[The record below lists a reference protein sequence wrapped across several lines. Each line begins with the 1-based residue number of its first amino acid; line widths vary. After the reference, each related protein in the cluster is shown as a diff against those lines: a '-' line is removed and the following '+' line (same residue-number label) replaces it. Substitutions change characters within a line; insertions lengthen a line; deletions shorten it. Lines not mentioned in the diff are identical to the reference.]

1 MDRAKTLTQLPGGA
15 YGRNV
20 VEALRA
26 VCREEGLMPGL
37 YRGLPVAMV
46 REASKN
52 MFRIGLFTPILK
64 AMHDDTKLGPAPPW
78 KRFLAGT
85 VTGALGAVASNPF
98 DLVKT
103 RLQVPAS
110 MSEYVGMRQA
120 MASIAEKEGVRTFY
134 RGVGASVTRDML
146 GSSVNLTVQSL
157 VSEWFVSNHVLTPG
171 SPALGAISGIC
182 SAAAAVAVMQP
193 IDTSRAYVYLN
204 PTKHKDVMRAASHI
218 VKTEGAWKLYK
229 GSRAHFL
236 RTAPHYGLMFA
247 ILEALTGVER
257 DALHRRNV
265 DILRRVPIF
274 DNLSDTQVAKL
285 AHGVRVK
292 TFQRG
297 EMIVR
302 EGDDDDDRRE
312 MFFVLRGAA
321 TSFRGGDVPAFVS
334 AGGSDSHRAT
344 DRAAA
349 DPASAS
355 ANGTATTTKSFADLL
370 LRVGGLGRSTFQTV
384 VGALTLKT
392 LNRGDVNALNPGAAA
407 AVDEDAPCARG
418 ETCASAEGD
427 DALGA
432 RALSG
437 SRGSRGS
444 RSATLL
450 PGDCFGEQALLVDE
464 PRPGSVAAS
473 APRGAAC
480 LVVDRGAYEAATARA
495 ALGETK
501 SNAFHVRTRA
511 VQDVE
516 MMWRRL
522 RFQRELASVPLLAEL
537 SLYERSLLAKQCAR
551 VHFAPGAKIMQQ
563 GDAADTFYI
572 LVRGSAVAVKREEDF
587 ERASADV
594 VARFKQA
601 ETNKN
606 KFNKNGRSNK
616 NARGKDSARTGRD
629 AHGDAKDGEG
639 KNARAS
645 YRVLRSYGPGAHFG
659 ELALLTNRPRIAT
672 VLAREHVTVLAMDKD
687 ALLALRAAVPT
698 LEDHIVRGMRHYDHI
713 EQFASMAMA

>member
-218 VKTEGAWKLYK
+218 AKTEGAWKLYK
-229 GSRAHFL
+229 GSRAHFF

-247 ILEALTGVER
+247 ILEALTGAER
-257 DALHRRNV
+257 DVLHRRNV

-274 DNLSDTQVAKL
+274 DNLSDAQVAKL

-292 TFQRG
+292 TFKRG

-334 AGGSDSHRAT
+334 AGGSDVHPINHAT
-344 DRAAA
+344 NGAY
-349 DPASAS
+349 
-355 ANGTATTTKSFADLL
+355 ANGTSRRRKSFADLL

-384 VGALTLKT
+384 VGGFT
-392 LNRGDVNALNPGAAA
+392 LNRGRGDVNRPGAAA

-427 DALGA
+427 DVLGA
-432 RALSG
+432 RALS
-437 SRGSRGS
+437 GSRGS

-464 PRPGSVAAS
+464 PRMGSVAAS

-587 ERASADV
+587 EKASADV
-594 VARFKQA
+594 VARFERA

-606 KFNKNGRSNK
+606 KNRNKNGGLRRSDRDGGSR
-616 NARGKDSARTGRD
+616 ARGKDTARTGRD
-629 AHGDAKDGEG
+629 ASESKDDEG

-713 EQFASMAMA
+713 EQFAAMAMA

>member
-15 YGRNV
+15 YGKNV
-20 VEALRA
+20 VDALRA
-26 VCREEGLMPGL
+26 VCREEGLVPGL

-52 MFRIGLFTPILK
+52 MFRIGLFAPILR
-64 AMHDDTKLGPAPPW
+64 AMHDEAESGPAPAW

-85 VTGALGAVASNPF
+85 ATGALGAVASNPF

-103 RLQVPAS
+103 RLQVPAA
-110 MSEYVGMRQA
+110 MSEYAGMSQA
-120 MASIAEKEGVRTFY
+120 MRSIAEKEGMRTFY

-157 VSEWFVSNHVLTPG
+157 VSEWFVSRHLLTPG
-171 SPALGAISGIC
+171 SPALGAVSGIC

-204 PTKHKDVMRAASHI
+204 PKTHKNVLGAARHI
-218 VKTEGAWKLYK
+218 VAKEGAWKLYK

-247 ILEALTGVER
+247 ILEAVVGAER

-265 DILRRVPIF
+265 AVLRRVPIF
-274 DNLSDTQVAKL
+274 DNLTETQVCTL
-285 AHGVRVK
+285 AHGVRVRR
-292 TFQRG
+292 FARG
-297 EMIVR
+297 EMIIR

-321 TSFRGGDVPAFVS
+321 TRFRGVKAADGRS
-334 AGGSDSHRAT
+334 AADSDSDART
-344 DRAAA
+344 Q
-349 DPASAS
+349 SS
-355 ANGTATTTKSFADLL
+355 SSFSELL
-370 LRVGGLGRSTFQTV
+370 LRVGGGVRSTVQTCLR
-384 VGALTLKT
+384 GGNM
-392 LNRGDVNALNPGAAA
+392 NRRGTRPGASA

-427 DALGA
+427 DVLGA
-432 RALSG
+432 RWG
-437 SRGSRGS
+437 SEASS
-444 RSATLL
+444 SSCTLL

-464 PRPGSVAAS
+464 PRSGSVAAS
-473 APRGAAC
+473 ADRGAAC
-480 LVVDRGAYEAATARA
+480 LVVDRAAYEAATARA
-495 ALGETK
+495 ALGDAK
-501 SNAFHVRTRA
+501 QNAFHVRTRA

-563 GDAADTFYI
+563 GDEADTFYI
-572 LVRGSAVAVKREEDF
+572 LVRGSAVAVKREEEF
-587 ERASADV
+587 EKAGAD
-594 VARFKQA
+594 AKAKR
-601 ETNKN
+601 
-606 KFNKNGRSNK
+606 RSEK
-616 NARGKDSARTGRD
+616 KRRRTRPNANDDGDADARTADD
-629 AHGDAKDGEG
+629 ADERNAVHSS
-639 KNARAS
+639 KNEKAAS

-672 VLAREHVTVLAMDKD
+672 VLAREHVTVLALDKD

>member
-218 VKTEGAWKLYK
+218 AKTEGAWKLYK
-229 GSRAHFL
+229 GSRAHFF

-247 ILEALTGVER
+247 ILEALTGAER
-257 DALHRRNV
+257 DVLHRRNV

-274 DNLSDTQVAKL
+274 DNLSDAQFAKL

-334 AGGSDSHRAT
+334 AGGSDVRRAT
-344 DRAAA
+344 DRAT
-349 DPASAS
+349 DRAS
-355 ANGTATTTKSFADLL
+355 ANGTERIRKQKSFADLFCDL
-370 LRVGGLGRSTFQTV
+370 LRVGGYPAWLRVSTIV
-384 VGALTLKT
+384 SALTLNR
-392 LNRGDVNALNPGAAA
+392 LNRGDVNRPGAAA

-418 ETCASAEGD
+418 ETCANAEGD
-427 DALGA
+427 DVFGA
-432 RALSG
+432 FS
-437 SRGSRGS
+437 S
-444 RSATLL
+444 TLL

-464 PRPGSVAAS
+464 PRMGSVAAS

-480 LVVDRGAYEAATARA
+480 LVVDRGAYEAATARG

-587 ERASADV
+587 EKASADV
-594 VARFKQA
+594 VARFEQA

-606 KFNKNGRSNK
+606 KNKSRKSR
-616 NARGKDSARTGRD
+616 ARGKDPARVGRD
-629 AHGDAKDGEG
+629 ASESKDDEG
-639 KNARAS
+639 KNTRAS

>member
-15 YGRNV
+15 YGKNV
-20 VEALRA
+20 VDALRA
-26 VCREEGLMPGL
+26 VCREEGLVPGL

-52 MFRIGLFTPILK
+52 MFRIGLFAPILR
-64 AMHDDTKLGPAPPW
+64 AMHDEAESGPAPAW

-85 VTGALGAVASNPF
+85 ATGALGAVASNPF

-103 RLQVPAS
+103 RLQVPAA
-110 MSEYVGMRQA
+110 MSEYAGMSQA
-120 MASIAEKEGVRTFY
+120 MRSIAEKEGMRTFY

-157 VSEWFVSNHVLTPG
+157 VSEWFVSRHLLTPG
-171 SPALGAISGIC
+171 SPALGAVSGIC

-204 PTKHKDVMRAASHI
+204 PKTHKNVLGAARHI
-218 VKTEGAWKLYK
+218 VAKEGAWKLYK

-247 ILEALTGVER
+247 ILEAVVGAER

-265 DILRRVPIF
+265 AVLRRVPIF
-274 DNLSDTQVAKL
+274 DNLTETQVCTL
-285 AHGVRVK
+285 AHGVRVRR
-292 TFQRG
+292 FARG
-297 EMIVR
+297 EMIIR

-321 TSFRGGDVPAFVS
+321 TRFRGVKAADGRS
-334 AGGSDSHRAT
+334 AADSDSDART
-344 DRAAA
+344 Q
-349 DPASAS
+349 SS
-355 ANGTATTTKSFADLL
+355 SSFSELL
-370 LRVGGLGRSTFQTV
+370 LRVGGGVRSTVQTCLR
-384 VGALTLKT
+384 GGNM
-392 LNRGDVNALNPGAAA
+392 NRRGTRPGASA

-427 DALGA
+427 DVLGA
-432 RALSG
+432 RALG
-437 SRGSRGS
+437 RSRA
-444 RSATLL
+444 ATLL

-464 PRPGSVAAS
+464 PRSGSVVAS
-473 APRGAAC
+473 ADRGAAC
-480 LVVDRGAYEAATARA
+480 LVVDRAAYEAATARA
-495 ALGETK
+495 ALGDGK
-501 SNAFHVRTRA
+501 ANAFHVRTRA

-563 GDAADTFYI
+563 GDEADTFYI
-572 LVRGSAVAVKREEDF
+572 LVRGSAVAVQREEDF
-587 ERASADV
+587 ELASAD
-594 VARFKQA
+594 ARAKWQKKA
-601 ETNKN
+601 LK
-606 KFNKNGRSNK
+606 KR
-616 NARGKDSARTGRD
+616 KDS
-629 AHGDAKDGEG
+629 
-639 KNARAS
+639 RAVNES
-645 YRVLRSYGPGAHFG
+645 SRNEKAAYRVLRSYGPGAHFG
-659 ELALLTNRPRIAT
+659 ELALLTNRPRVAT

>member
-1 MDRAKTLTQLPGGA
+1 
-15 YGRNV
+15 
-20 VEALRA
+20 
-26 VCREEGLMPGL
+26 
-37 YRGLPVAMV
+37 
-46 REASKN
+46 
-52 MFRIGLFTPILK
+52 
-64 AMHDDTKLGPAPPW
+64 
-78 KRFLAGT
+78 
-85 VTGALGAVASNPF
+85 
-98 DLVKT
+98 
-103 RLQVPAS
+103 
-110 MSEYVGMRQA
+110 
-120 MASIAEKEGVRTFY
+120 
-134 RGVGASVTRDML
+134 
-146 GSSVNLTVQSL
+146 
-157 VSEWFVSNHVLTPG
+157 
-171 SPALGAISGIC
+171 
-182 SAAAAVAVMQP
+182 
-193 IDTSRAYVYLN
+193 LN
-204 PTKHKDVMRAASHI
+204 PTKHKDVMRAASYI

-247 ILEALTGVER
+247 ILEALTGAER

-292 TFQRG
+292 TFKRG

-334 AGGSDSHRAT
+334 AGGSDLHRAT
-344 DRAAA
+344 DRAF
-349 DPASAS
+349 
-355 ANGTATTTKSFADLL
+355 ANGTSRQQKSFADLL

-384 VGALTLKT
+384 VGGLTLI
-392 LNRGDVNALNPGAAA
+392 NRGDVNRPGAAA

-427 DALGA
+427 DVLGA
-432 RALSG
+432 RALS
-437 SRGSRGS
+437 GSRGS

-587 ERASADV
+587 EKASADV

-606 KFNKNGRSNK
+606 KNKNKNGGLRRSDRDGGSR
-616 NARGKDSARTGRD
+616 ARGKDTARTGRD
-629 AHGDAKDGEG
+629 ASESKDGEG

>member
-218 VKTEGAWKLYK
+218 AKTEGAWKLYK
-229 GSRAHFL
+229 GSRAHFF

-247 ILEALTGVER
+247 ILEALTGAER
-257 DALHRRNV
+257 DVLHRRNV

-274 DNLSDTQVAKL
+274 DNLSDAQFAKL

-334 AGGSDSHRAT
+334 AGGSDVRRAT
-344 DRAAA
+344 DRAT
-349 DPASAS
+349 DRAS
-355 ANGTATTTKSFADLL
+355 ANGTEERIRKQKSFADLFCDL
-370 LRVGGLGRSTFQTV
+370 LRVGGYPAWLRVSTIV
-384 VGALTLKT
+384 RALTLNR
-392 LNRGDVNALNPGAAA
+392 LNRGDVNRPGAAA

-427 DALGA
+427 DVFGA
-432 RALSG
+432 FS
-437 SRGSRGS
+437 SI
-444 RSATLL
+444 LL

-464 PRPGSVAAS
+464 PRMGSVAAS

-480 LVVDRGAYEAATARA
+480 LVVDRGAYEAATARG

-501 SNAFHVRTRA
+501 ANAFHVRTRA

-587 ERASADV
+587 EKASADV
-594 VARFKQA
+594 VARFEQA

-606 KFNKNGRSNK
+606 KNKSR
-616 NARGKDSARTGRD
+616 ARGKDPARTGRD
-629 AHGDAKDGEG
+629 ASESKDGEG
-639 KNARAS
+639 KNTRAS

>member
-218 VKTEGAWKLYK
+218 AKTEGAWKLYK
-229 GSRAHFL
+229 GSRAHFF

-247 ILEALTGVER
+247 ILEALTGAER
-257 DALHRRNV
+257 DVLHRRNV

-274 DNLSDTQVAKL
+274 DNLSDAQFAKL

-334 AGGSDSHRAT
+334 AGGSDVRRAT
-344 DRAAA
+344 DRAT
-349 DPASAS
+349 DRAS
-355 ANGTATTTKSFADLL
+355 ANGTERIRKQKSFADLFCDL
-370 LRVGGLGRSTFQTV
+370 LRVGGYPAWLRVSTIV
-384 VGALTLKT
+384 SALTLNP
-392 LNRGDVNALNPGAAA
+392 LNRGDVNRPGAAA

-427 DALGA
+427 DVFGA
-432 RALSG
+432 FS
-437 SRGSRGS
+437 SI
-444 RSATLL
+444 LL

-464 PRPGSVAAS
+464 PRMGSVAAS

-480 LVVDRGAYEAATARA
+480 LVVDRGAYEAATARG

-501 SNAFHVRTRA
+501 ANAFHVRTRA

-587 ERASADV
+587 EKASADV
-594 VARFKQA
+594 VARFEQA

-606 KFNKNGRSNK
+606 KNKSRKSR
-616 NARGKDSARTGRD
+616 ARGKDPARVGRD
-629 AHGDAKDGEG
+629 ASESKDDEG
-639 KNARAS
+639 KNTRAS

>member
-1 MDRAKTLTQLPGGA
+1 MCGTNPMDRAKTLTQLPGGA
-15 YGRNV
+15 YGKNIAD
-20 VEALRA
+20 ALRA
-26 VCREEGLMPGL
+26 VCREEGLVPGL
-37 YRGLPVAMV
+37 YRGLPVAAV

-52 MFRIGLFTPILK
+52 MFRIGLFAPILK
-64 AMHDDTKLGPAPPW
+64 AMHDEVECGPAPAW

-103 RLQVPAS
+103 RLQVPAA
-110 MSEYVGMRQA
+110 MSEYSGMRQA
-120 MASIAEKEGVRTFY
+120 MTSIAEKEGLRTFY

-157 VSEWFVSNHVLTPG
+157 VSEWFVSNGVLTPG
-171 SPALGAISGIC
+171 SPALGALSGIC

-204 PTKHKDVMRAASHI
+204 PKTHKNVLSAARFI
-218 VKTEGAWKLYK
+218 VAREGAWKLYK

-247 ILEALTGVER
+247 ILEALTGAER
-257 DALHRRNV
+257 NALHRRNV

-274 DNLSDTQVAKL
+274 DNLTEAQVRKL
-285 AHGVRVK
+285 AHGVRVR
-292 TFQRG
+292 TFERG

-321 TSFRGGDVPAFVS
+321 TRFRGDA
-334 AGGSDSHRAT
+334 AAAA
-344 DRAAA
+344 AAA
-349 DPASAS
+349 DAAVAASGSDGALRL
-355 ANGTATTTKSFADLL
+355 GATDVEIAGRLPSFADLL
-370 LRVGGLGRSTFQTV
+370 LRVGGGVRSTIQACV
-384 VGALTLKT
+384 
-392 LNRGDVNALNPGAAA
+392 RGGRGTRPGASA
-407 AVDEDAPCARG
+407 AVDEAAPCARG

-427 DALGA
+427 DVLGA
-432 RALSG
+432 LLTNRSRA
-437 SRGSRGS
+437 
-444 RSATLL
+444 ATLL
-450 PGDCFGEQALLVDE
+450 PGDCFGERALLVDE
-464 PRPGSVAAS
+464 PRSGSVAAS
-473 APRGAAC
+473 ADRGAAC
-480 LVVDRGAYEAATARA
+480 LVVDRAAYEEATARA
-495 ALGETK
+495 ALGDGEA
-501 SNAFHVRTRA
+501 NAFHVRTRA
-511 VQDVE
+511 VRDVE

-537 SLYERSLLAKQCAR
+537 SPYERSLLAKRCAR

-563 GDAADTFYI
+563 GDEADTFYI
-572 LVRGSAVAVKREEDF
+572 LVRGSAVAVQREEDF
-587 ERASADV
+587 EPASAD
-594 VARFKQA
+594 
-601 ETNKN
+601 
-606 KFNKNGRSNK
+606 
-616 NARGKDSARTGRD
+616 
-629 AHGDAKDGEG
+629 
-639 KNARAS
+639 ARAKWQKKALKKREDS
-645 YRVLRSYGPGAHFG
+645 RAVNESSRNEKAAYRVLRSYGPGAHFG
-659 ELALLTNRPRIAT
+659 ELALLTNRPRVAT

>member
-15 YGRNV
+15 YGKNIAD
-20 VEALRA
+20 ALRT
-26 VCREEGLMPGL
+26 VCREEGVLPGL

-52 MFRIGLFTPILK
+52 MFRIGLFTPILR
-64 AMHDDTKLGPAPPW
+64 ALHDEEQHDGRSAPAW

-85 VTGALGAVASNPF
+85 MTGALGAVSSNPF

-103 RLQVPAS
+103 RLQVPARV
-110 MSEYVGMRQA
+110 SEYSGMRQA
-120 MASIAEKEGVRTFY
+120 MVSIYEKEGARTFY
-134 RGVGASVTRDML
+134 RGVGASVARDML

-171 SPALGAISGIC
+171 SPVLGALSGIG

-204 PTKHKDVMRAASHI
+204 PKTHKNAWSAARFI
-218 VKTEGAWKLYK
+218 VAKEGAWKLYK

-247 ILEALTGVER
+247 ILETLTGAER
-257 DALHRRNV
+257 DFLHRRNV

-274 DNLSDTQVAKL
+274 DNLTDAQVGKL
-285 AHGVRVK
+285 AHGVSVR
-292 TFQRG
+292 TFKKG

-321 TSFRGGDVPAFVS
+321 TSFKGDFSNEMNDFSSRDA
-334 AGGSDSHRAT
+334 RANE
-344 DRAAA
+344 RAKR
-349 DPASAS
+349 PP
-355 ANGTATTTKSFADLL
+355 SFADLL
-370 LRVGGLGRSTFQTV
+370 LRVGYGVRSTFQAFV
-384 VGALTLKT
+384 SGEKSLT
-392 LNRGDVNALNPGAAA
+392 RPGASA

-418 ETCASAEGD
+418 DVFASAEGD
-427 DALGA
+427 DVLGPRSTA
-432 RALSG
+432 SG
-437 SRGSRGS
+437 RDAHPSI
-444 RSATLL
+444 LL
-450 PGDCFGEQALLVDE
+450 PGDVFGEQALLVDE
-464 PRPGSVAAS
+464 PRSASVAATS
-473 APRGAAC
+473 DRGAAC
-480 LVVDRGAYEAATARA
+480 LVVDRAAYESATASA
-495 ALGETK
+495 ALGDGK
-501 SNAFHVRTRA
+501 SNAFHARTRA

-537 SLYERSLLAKQCAR
+537 SLYERSLLAKQCVR

-563 GDAADTFYI
+563 GDEADTFYI

-587 ERASADV
+587 EKASADV
-594 VARFKQA
+594 KARWAEKRGTTKRGDKQTD
-601 ETNKN
+601 ETSAAPKR
-606 KFNKNGRSNK
+606 KTKG
-616 NARGKDSARTGRD
+616 GKE
-629 AHGDAKDGEG
+629 K
-639 KNARAS
+639 AS

-659 ELALLTNRPRIAT
+659 ELALLTNRPRVAT

>member
-218 VKTEGAWKLYK
+218 AKTEGAWKLYK
-229 GSRAHFL
+229 GSRAHFF

-247 ILEALTGVER
+247 ILEALTGAER
-257 DALHRRNV
+257 DVLHRRNV

-274 DNLSDTQVAKL
+274 DNLSDAQFAKL

-334 AGGSDSHRAT
+334 AGGSDVRRAT
-344 DRAAA
+344 DRAT
-349 DPASAS
+349 DRAS
-355 ANGTATTTKSFADLL
+355 ANGTERIRKQKSFADLFCDL
-370 LRVGGLGRSTFQTV
+370 LRVGGYPAWLRVSTIV
-384 VGALTLKT
+384 SALTLNR
-392 LNRGDVNALNPGAAA
+392 LNRGDVNRPGAAA

-427 DALGA
+427 DVFGA
-432 RALSG
+432 FS
-437 SRGSRGS
+437 S
-444 RSATLL
+444 TLL

-464 PRPGSVAAS
+464 PRMGSVAAS

-480 LVVDRGAYEAATARA
+480 LVVDRGAYEAATARG

-587 ERASADV
+587 EKASADV
-594 VARFKQA
+594 VARFEQA
-601 ETNKN
+601 ETNKYKN
-606 KFNKNGRSNK
+606 KSRKSR
-616 NARGKDSARTGRD
+616 ARGKDPARVGRD
-629 AHGDAKDGEG
+629 ASESKDDEG
-639 KNARAS
+639 KNTRAS

>member
-218 VKTEGAWKLYK
+218 AKTEGAWKLYK
-229 GSRAHFL
+229 GSRAHFF

-247 ILEALTGVER
+247 ILEALTGAER
-257 DALHRRNV
+257 DVLHRRNV

-274 DNLSDTQVAKL
+274 DNLSDAQFAKL

-334 AGGSDSHRAT
+334 AGGSDVRRAT
-344 DRAAA
+344 DRAT
-349 DPASAS
+349 DRAS
-355 ANGTATTTKSFADLL
+355 ANGTEERIRKQKSFADLFCDL
-370 LRVGGLGRSTFQTV
+370 LRVGGYPAWSTVSTIV
-384 VGALTLKT
+384 SALTLNP
-392 LNRGDVNALNPGAAA
+392 LNRGDVNRPGAAA

-418 ETCASAEGD
+418 ETCANAEGD
-427 DALGA
+427 DVFGA
-432 RALSG
+432 S
-437 SRGSRGS
+437 SSI
-444 RSATLL
+444 LL

-464 PRPGSVAAS
+464 PRMGSVAAS

-480 LVVDRGAYEAATARA
+480 LVVDRGAYEAATARG
-495 ALGETK
+495 ALDETK

-587 ERASADV
+587 EKASADV

-606 KFNKNGRSNK
+606 KNGSR
-616 NARGKDSARTGRD
+616 ARGKDPARTGRD
-629 AHGDAKDGEG
+629 ASESKDGEG
-639 KNARAS
+639 KNTRAS

>member
-157 VSEWFVSNHVLTPG
+157 VSEWFVNNHVLTPG

-218 VKTEGAWKLYK
+218 AKTEGAWKLYK
-229 GSRAHFL
+229 GSRAHFF

-247 ILEALTGVER
+247 ILEALTGAER
-257 DALHRRNV
+257 DVLHRRNV

-274 DNLSDTQVAKL
+274 DNLSDAQFAKL

-334 AGGSDSHRAT
+334 AGGSDVRRAT
-344 DRAAA
+344 DRAT
-349 DPASAS
+349 DRAS
-355 ANGTATTTKSFADLL
+355 ANGTERIRKQKSFADLFCDL
-370 LRVGGLGRSTFQTV
+370 LRVGGYPAWLRVSTIV
-384 VGALTLKT
+384 SALTLNP
-392 LNRGDVNALNPGAAA
+392 LNRGDVNRPGAAA

-427 DALGA
+427 DVFGA
-432 RALSG
+432 FS
-437 SRGSRGS
+437 S
-444 RSATLL
+444 TLL

-464 PRPGSVAAS
+464 PRMGSVAAS

-480 LVVDRGAYEAATARA
+480 LVVDRGAYEAATARG

-501 SNAFHVRTRA
+501 ANAFHVRTRA

-587 ERASADV
+587 EKASADV

-606 KFNKNGRSNK
+606 KNKSR
-616 NARGKDSARTGRD
+616 ARGKDPARTGRD
-629 AHGDAKDGEG
+629 ASESKDGEG
-639 KNARAS
+639 KNTRAS

>member
-15 YGRNV
+15 YGRNIAD
-20 VEALRA
+20 ALRT
-26 VCREEGLMPGL
+26 VCREEGVLPGL

-52 MFRIGLFTPILK
+52 MFRIGLFTPILR
-64 AMHDDTKLGPAPPW
+64 ALHDETEHDGRPAPAW

-85 VTGALGAVASNPF
+85 ITGALGAVASNPF

-103 RLQVPAS
+103 RLQVPAKI
-110 MSEYVGMRQA
+110 SEYSSMRQA
-120 MASIAEKEGVRTFY
+120 MVSIYEKEGARTFY
-134 RGVGASVTRDML
+134 RGVGASVARDML

-171 SPALGAISGIC
+171 SPVLGALSGVC

-204 PTKHKDVMRAASHI
+204 PKLHKDALSAARFI
-218 VKTEGAWKLYK
+218 VAKEGAWKLYK

-247 ILEALTGVER
+247 ILEALTGGER
-257 DALHRRNV
+257 DLTHRRNV

-274 DNLSDTQVAKL
+274 DNLTDAQVGKL
-285 AHGVRVK
+285 AHGVSVR
-292 TFQRG
+292 TFKKG

-321 TSFRGGDVPAFVS
+321 TSFKGDFSNDDVS
-334 AGGSDSHRAT
+334 SSSSARANE
-344 DRAAA
+344 RAQR
-349 DPASAS
+349 PPSV
-355 ANGTATTTKSFADLL
+355 ADLL
-370 LRVGGLGRSTFQTV
+370 LRVGYGVRSTFQAYV
-384 VGALTLKT
+384 SGKKSLT
-392 LNRGDVNALNPGAAA
+392 RPGASA

-418 ETCASAEGD
+418 DVFASAEGD
-427 DALGA
+427 DVLGA
-432 RALSG
+432 RSTASG
-437 SRGSRGS
+437 RDAHPSI
-444 RSATLL
+444 LL
-450 PGDCFGEQALLVDE
+450 PGDVFGEQALLVDE
-464 PRPGSVAAS
+464 PRSASVAATS
-473 APRGAAC
+473 DRGAAC
-480 LVVDRGAYEAATARA
+480 LVVDRAAYESATAVA
-495 ALGETK
+495 ALRDGK
-501 SNAFHVRTRA
+501 SNAFHARTRA

-537 SLYERSLLAKQCAR
+537 SLYERSLLAKQCVR

-563 GDAADTFYI
+563 GDEADAFYI

-587 ERASADV
+587 EKASADV
-594 VARFKQA
+594 KARFSA
-601 ETNKN
+601 EK
-606 KFNKNGRSNK
+606 
-616 NARGKDSARTGRD
+616 RGKHTKRGKTRTGMPDSSESVDDEDSATPVGKTKTK
-629 AHGDAKDGEG
+629 ASAKE
-639 KNARAS
+639 KAS

-659 ELALLTNRPRIAT
+659 ELALLTNRPRVAT

>member
-1 MDRAKTLTQLPGGA
+1 MCGTNPMDRAKTLTQLPGGA

-157 VSEWFVSNHVLTPG
+157 VSEWFVNNHVLTPG

-218 VKTEGAWKLYK
+218 AKTEGAWKLYK
-229 GSRAHFL
+229 GSRAHFF

-247 ILEALTGVER
+247 ILEALTGAER
-257 DALHRRNV
+257 DVLHRRNV

-274 DNLSDTQVAKL
+274 DNLSDAQVAKL

-334 AGGSDSHRAT
+334 AGGSDVRRAT
-344 DRAAA
+344 DRAT
-349 DPASAS
+349 DRAS
-355 ANGTATTTKSFADLL
+355 ANGTERIRKQKSFADLFCDL
-370 LRVGGLGRSTFQTV
+370 LRVGGYPAWLRVSTIV
-384 VGALTLKT
+384 SALTLNR
-392 LNRGDVNALNPGAAA
+392 LNRGDVNRPGAAA
-407 AVDEDAPCARG
+407 AVDEDAPCARARRAP
-418 ETCASAEGD
+418 TRRATTFSARFRPPFFPATSSESRRFWWTSPVW
-427 DALGA
+427 ARWQPPRRGA
-432 RALSG
+432 PRAWWWTAA
-437 SRGSRGS
+437 RTRRRRRAA
-444 RSATLL
+444 RSAKPKPTRSTS
-450 PGDCFGEQALLVDE
+450 G
-464 PRPGSVAAS
+464 R
-473 APRGAAC
+473 APC
-480 LVVDRGAYEAATARA
+480 
-495 ALGETK
+495 
-501 SNAFHVRTRA
+501 RT
-511 VQDVE
+511 
-516 MMWRRL
+516 WR
-522 RFQRELASVPLLAEL
+522 
-537 SLYERSLLAKQCAR
+537 
-551 VHFAPGAKIMQQ
+551 
-563 GDAADTFYI
+563 
-572 LVRGSAVAVKREEDF
+572 
-587 ERASADV
+587 
-594 VARFKQA
+594 
-601 ETNKN
+601 
-606 KFNKNGRSNK
+606 
-616 NARGKDSARTGRD
+616 
-629 AHGDAKDGEG
+629 
-639 KNARAS
+639 
-645 YRVLRSYGPGAHFG
+645 
-659 ELALLTNRPRIAT
+659 
-672 VLAREHVTVLAMDKD
+672 
-687 ALLALRAAVPT
+687 
-698 LEDHIVRGMRHYDHI
+698 
-713 EQFASMAMA
+713 

>member
-204 PTKHKDVMRAASHI
+204 PTKHKDVMRAASYI

-229 GSRAHFL
+229 GSRAHFF

-247 ILEALTGVER
+247 ILEALTGAER

-292 TFQRG
+292 TFKRG

-334 AGGSDSHRAT
+334 AGGSDLNRAT
-344 DRAAA
+344 DLNRAF
-349 DPASAS
+349 
-355 ANGTATTTKSFADLL
+355 ANGTSRQQKSFADLL

-384 VGALTLKT
+384 VGGLTLI
-392 LNRGDVNALNPGAAA
+392 NRGDVNRPGAAA

-427 DALGA
+427 DVLGA
-432 RALSG
+432 RALS
-437 SRGSRGS
+437 GSRGS

-587 ERASADV
+587 EKASADV

-606 KFNKNGRSNK
+606 KNKNKNGGLRRSDRDGGSR
-616 NARGKDSARTGRD
+616 ARGKDTARTGRD
-629 AHGDAKDGEG
+629 ASESKDGEG

>member
-292 TFQRG
+292 TFKRG

-334 AGGSDSHRAT
+334 AGGSDLNHAT
-344 DRAAA
+344 DRAY
-349 DPASAS
+349 
-355 ANGTATTTKSFADLL
+355 ANGTSRQQKSFADLL

-384 VGALTLKT
+384 VSGFT
-392 LNRGDVNALNPGAAA
+392 LNRGDVNRPGAAA
-407 AVDEDAPCARG
+407 AVDENAPCARG

-427 DALGA
+427 DVLGA
-432 RALSG
+432 RALS
-437 SRGSRGS
+437 GSRGS

-563 GDAADTFYI
+563 GDAAETFYI

-606 KFNKNGRSNK
+606 KFNKRSNK